1 MYNISMMCKTTTTFY
16 TFLNQNAKLRKYF
29 VLNIKTK

>member
-1 MYNISMMCKTTTTFY
+1 MYNISMMCKTTT